1 MSNNFFPS
9 VHGLKFFSIRVHPP
23 LYTFVQDIR
32 LVHMKA
38 KFSVRLDDSEIVLS
52 EIIDNESWRIWP
64 SNDDMLLKDKQVT
77 SRRLGNGFVQMYI
90 G

>member
-1 MSNNFFPS
+1 
-9 VHGLKFFSIRVHPP
+9 
-23 LYTFVQDIR
+23 
-32 LVHMKA
+32 MKA